1 MLEKLEYS
9 AVDVITN
16 GPKVRGSCVMDSSGV
31 TWTSSEES
39 NQNHHRKENDDDD
52 DDDGDRSSTSKIFA
66 AAGDI
71 KEINYS
77 QVPGGVQVLL
87 RVKPEKGSAKTICL
101 QGFRGADVKPLKEFV
116 SSQFENVRVR
126 QRECQ
131 PNGRNWGDVVVSSSN
146 FKFEVNDKC
155 SFEVNASAI
164 AGVNP
169 IGKND
174 LIVEMQQGKESEKQ
188 SKDALVEMAFHVPL
202 TAETWAGE
210 DVDDADDLAVQR
222 LAMAIDAIAATGPA
236 LGEPVCAFED
246 ANLVVPRGKV
256 MFALHPNFVRV
267 TGSAADFKINYTS
280 VVRVYALPKPNANQT
295 HVVVALDPPIRK
307 GQTFYSFIVTVFNDD
322 DIITVAPRKPN
333 KDTDDIQITGEMEE
347 RFKNVEEE
355 YTGAAGEVFARVLKA
370 VAGVKLTRQGTFVS
384 PAGGS
389 AIRVSH
395 KADVGL
401 LYLLER
407 GFFYLPKPP
416 ILVRYEDVSE
426 CEFER
431 HGAGAGA
438 SRTFD
443 LSLTTK
449 KGMSY
454 QFHGISRTEFQ
465 NLVNFLTAKGLPM
478 GEVDANA
485 LADRLI
491 DEDDMAGIDDGGPA
505 LERGSDE
512 DEDSE
517 EDEDF
522 KGASDS
528 DGGEPTDSSSSED
541 DSDSSDSEDG
551 GKKKK
556 PAKKKAK
563 TNSGSPAAKKK
574 EKDPNAPKRPLS
586 TYMIFSAEMRAKV
599 KEENPDFSITD
610 VAKELGVRWKSIAD
624 DEKVKYEELAKKDKE
639 RYEKEMEEYKK
650 TGAVKK
656 NEDEEMPDA
665 VQPKGSTVRRGFAM
679 GVFERA

>member
-1 MLEKLEYS
+1 MTENELEYP
-9 AVDVITN
+9 AIDLITN
-16 GPKVRGSCVMDSSGV
+16 GPKVPGACVVDATGV
-31 TWTSSEES
+31 TWTATTSSS
-39 NQNHHRKENDDDD
+39 SHSKKENGEKEDQS
-52 DDDGDRSSTSKIFA
+52 RA
-66 AAGDI
+66 AASEKIVAPATDI

-87 RVKPEKGSAKTICL
+87 RVKPDKDSAKTIVL

-116 SSQFENVRVR
+116 AAQFENVRVR

-131 PNGRNWGDVVVSSSN
+131 PNGRNWGDIVVSNSN
-146 FKFEVNDKC
+146 FKFEVNEKC
-155 SFEVNASAI
+155 SFEVNANAI

-174 LIVEMQQGKESEKQ
+174 LIVEMQQGKENEKQ
-188 SKDALVEMAFHVPL
+188 SKDALVEMAFYVPL

-210 DVDDADDLAVQR
+210 DVDDADDMAVQR
-222 LAMAIDAIAATGPA
+222 LATAIDAIAATGPA

-256 MFALHPNFVRV
+256 TFALHPNFVRV

-280 VVRVYALPKPNANQT
+280 VVRVYALPKPNAHQT

-333 KDTDDIQITGEMEE
+333 KETDDIEITGEMEE
-347 RFKNVEEE
+347 RFKAVEEE

-384 PAGGS
+384 PAGGA

-431 HGAGAGA
+431 HGGGAGA
-438 SRTFD
+438 SKTFD
-443 LSLTTK
+443 LTLTTK
-449 KGMSY
+449 KGLSY

-491 DEDDMAGIDDGGPA
+491 DEDDMAGIDDAGPD

-528 DGGEPTDSSSSED
+528 DGGEPTDSSSSES
-541 DSDSSDSEDG
+541 DSDSDSDGGG

-563 TNSGSPAAKKK
+563 TNSGSPHAKKKK

-610 VAKELGVRWKSIAD
+610 VAKELGVRWKSVTG

-639 RYEKEMEEYKK
+639 RYEREMEEYKK
-650 TGAVKK
+650 TKK
-656 NEDEEMPDA
+656 EKGDEEMADVA
-665 VQPKGSTVRRGFAM
+665 G
-679 GVFERA
+679 EEEED

>member
-1 MLEKLEYS
+1 MTENKLEYP
-9 AVDVITN
+9 AIDLITN
-16 GPKVRGSCVMDSSGV
+16 GPKVPGACVVDATGV
-31 TWTSSEES
+31 TWTATTSSS
-39 NQNHHRKENDDDD
+39 KGGGKENGEKEDHA
-52 DDDGDRSSTSKIFA
+52 RA
-66 AAGDI
+66 AASKKIVAPATDI

-87 RVKPEKGSAKTICL
+87 RVKPDKGSAKTIVL

-116 SSQFENVRVR
+116 AAQFENVRVR

-131 PNGRNWGDVVVSSSN
+131 PNGRNWGDIVVSNSN
-146 FKFEVNDKC
+146 FKFEVNEKC
-155 SFEVNASAI
+155 SFEVNANAI

-174 LIVEMQQGKESEKQ
+174 LIVEMQQGKENEKQ
-188 SKDALVEMAFHVPL
+188 SKDALVEMAFYVPL

-210 DVDDADDLAVQR
+210 DVDDADDMAVQR
-222 LAMAIDAIAATGPA
+222 LATAIDAIAATGPA

-256 MFALHPNFVRV
+256 TFALHPNFVRV

-280 VVRVYALPKPNANQT
+280 VVRVYALPKPNAHQT

-333 KDTDDIQITGEMEE
+333 KETDDIEITGEMEE
-347 RFKNVEEE
+347 RFKAVEEE

-384 PAGGS
+384 PAGGA

-431 HGAGAGA
+431 HGGGAGA
-438 SRTFD
+438 SKTFD
-443 LSLTTK
+443 LS
-449 KGMSY
+449 
-454 QFHGISRTEFQ
+454 
-465 NLVNFLTAKGLPM
+465 V
-478 GEVDANA
+478 
-485 LADRLI
+485 
-491 DEDDMAGIDDGGPA
+491 
-505 LERGSDE
+505 
-512 DEDSE
+512 
-517 EDEDF
+517 
-522 KGASDS
+522 
-528 DGGEPTDSSSSED
+528 
-541 DSDSSDSEDG
+541 
-551 GKKKK
+551 
-556 PAKKKAK
+556 
-563 TNSGSPAAKKK
+563 
-574 EKDPNAPKRPLS
+574 
-586 TYMIFSAEMRAKV
+586 
-599 KEENPDFSITD
+599 
-610 VAKELGVRWKSIAD
+610 D
-624 DEKVKYEELAKKDKE
+624 DEERFELPIPRHLPNRVSKFGQLFNRE
-639 RYEKEMEEYKK
+639 GL
-650 TGAVKK
+650 THG
-656 NEDEEMPDA
+656 
-665 VQPKGSTVRRGFAM
+665 
-679 GVFERA
+679 